1 MKLRFALPVAA
12 LVAGAIALSSGSAGA
27 DPSGICPDHFSPT
40 IIVFNPDWASKDHNG
55 NFIVCHKDVP
65 GQGDPTKDDRGIITG
80 GLDDN
85 NMNNFDDDF
94 GP

>member
-12 LVAGAIALSSGSAGA
+12 VAAAAIALSSGSAGA

-65 GQGDPTKDDRGIITG
+65 GQGDPTKDDHGFIIQQI
-80 GLDDN
+80 DDPN
-85 NMNNFDDDF
+85 DANWTDDL
-94 GP
+94 

>member
-12 LVAGAIALSSGSAGA
+12 VAAAAIALSSGSAGA
-27 DPSGICPDHFSPT
+27 DTAGICPDHFSPT

-65 GQGDPTKDDRGIITG
+65 GAGDPTKDDHGFIIQTI
-80 GLDDN
+80 DDPN
-85 NMNNFDDDF
+85 DANWTDDL
-94 GP
+94 